1 MKPDGFTRF
10 HTRTDYALE
19 DVEGTPESFESLDLA
34 MLDHKFVPLPLY
46 LERVQPPCQQ
56 VGLEEAQSAELHSQ
70 VLLLSVVIPLLGVQ
84 QNLLSVTC
92 LRGLLWAINLM
103 GPLGS
108 QGE

>member
-1 MKPDGFTRF
+1 MKPVSFARF
-10 HTRTDYALE
+10 HTCTDYALE
-19 DVEGTPESFESLDLA
+19 DMEGASESFESLDLA
-34 MLDHKFVPLPLY
+34 VLDHKFVPLPLY

-92 LRGLLWAINLM
+92 LRGLLRAIE
-103 GPLGS
+103 PLGS